1 MVLRRTSPTN
11 EPQSVVAVEDVN
23 VKDRAV
29 WDNQSVAGIEMACSP
44 NKTDYGVP
52 HNHFDVLD
60 QARGGSKLVVGA
72 LLKQNY
78 RLIKNLMGGEM
89 NLR

>member
-1 MVLRRTSPTN
+1 M
-11 EPQSVVAVEDVN
+11 VAVEDVN

-29 WDNQSVAGIEMACSP
+29 WDNQSVAGIGMACNLS
-44 NKTDYGVP
+44 KIDYGVP
-52 HNHFDVLD
+52 HNHFDVSD
-60 QARGGSKLVVGA
+60 QARGGSKLVAGA
-72 LLKQNY
+72 LSRQNY